1 MELRPL
7 SDDLLMARLSGLVG
21 QERENLGD
29 VVDHLA
35 EVDRRDLALDR
46 GFPSLFHYCV
56 KELRYS
62 EAAAFLR
69 IRAARASRQF
79 PRISTDLRSGELHLD
94 AVARLYPHLTNE
106 NSETLLGQAAGATK
120 REVLAIVAHFE
131 PPGPERDVV
140 RPLSPPSPP
149 PNPADDTPDVL
160 PPPARVR
167 FAFTADDEL
176 IVMMDKLRGL
186 LRHKHPQGRLEDLFK
201 TAAKTLLEKIES
213 EKTRA
218 RIRKPSASGSR
229 RVPMAVRAEVWSRD
243 GGRCSFVSEEG
254 RRCDSRDALEFD
266 HIRPWAL
273 GGRSDIVENIRLLCR
288 SHNLRLA
295 RRRFGSRKT
304 VV

>member
-1 MELRPL
+1 
-7 SDDLLMARLSGLVG
+7 MARLSGLVG

-62 EAAAFLR
+62 ESAAFLR

-79 PRISTDLRSGELHLD
+79 PRISADLRSGELHLD
-94 AVARLYPHLTNE
+94 AIARLYPHLTQE
-106 NSETLLGQAAGATK
+106 NSAELLGQAAGASK
-120 REVLAIVAHFE
+120 REVLALVANFE
-131 PPGPERDVV
+131 LPGPERDVV
-140 RPLSPPSPP
+140 RPLPPRPP
-149 PNPADDTPDVL
+149 KDSSLDAAHVIL

-186 LRHKHPQGRLEDLFK
+186 LRHKFPSGRLEDLFK

-213 EKTRA
+213 QKTKTR
-218 RIRKPSASGSR
+218 KPRPAASGSR
-229 RVPMAVRAEVWSRD
+229 RVPMSVRAAVWNRD
-243 GGRCSFVSEEG
+243 GGRCSFVADDG
-254 RRCDSRDALEFD
+254 RRCESRNALEFD
-266 HIRPWAL
+266 HVRPWAL

-288 SHNLRLA
+288 SHNLRLT
-295 RRRFGSRKT
+295 RRRFGPRKT